1 MKIFVFSFRTF
12 FSKPPI
18 MLKVRNQGEVY
29 RISFFKTRR
38 VNTLIADS
46 LKEELSQYVSEPDR
60 EVILSMDGINFIDSS
75 GFEAIMSVVD
85 VAKLNH
91 SKFRISD
98 VSQEVY
104 ELLKLMKLKI
114 FFEIDPARSEV
125 FSGT

>member
-1 MKIFVFSFRTF
+1 
-12 FSKPPI
+12 
-18 MLKVRNQGEVY
+18 MLKVRQNGKKY

-46 LKEELSQYVSEPDR
+46 LKEELIQYVTKPGR

-75 GFEAIMSVVD
+75 GFEAIMSI
-85 VAKLNH
+85 VAIAKKNK

-114 FFEIDPARSEV
+114 FFEIDPVKSEIFAGV
-125 FSGT
+125 